1 MLIVNLAGR
10 FLLELAAIGSVGY
23 WGFQVG
29 GASPIRILVAAGA
42 MALLVLV
49 WAFVIAP
56 NADNRIDPDVRIV
69 IGSAVLLL
77 ASGALAAA
85 GQPTLGARLRRGRH
99 RQHGPALR
107 ARARYAR
114 NPRAERLTCNSH
126 RPSTGSATGW

>member
-1 MLIVNLAGR
+1 MLFVNLAGR

-29 GASPIRILVAAGA
+29 GASPIRILVPAGA
-42 MALLVLV
+42 IALLVLV

-56 NADNRIDPDVRIV
+56 NANNRIDKDVRVV

-85 GQPTLGARLRRGRH
+85 GQPTLGLAFGAAVIVNTVMLFVLGH
-99 RQHGPALR
+99 DVPGTL
-107 ARARYAR
+107 
-114 NPRAERLTCNSH
+114 PR
-126 RPSTGSATGW
+126 SA

>member
-1 MLIVNLAGR
+1 MLLVNLAGR

-29 GASPIRILVAAGA
+29 GATPIRILVAAGA
-42 MALLVLV
+42 IALLVLV

-56 NADNRIDPDVRIV
+56 NADNRLDPDIRVV

-85 GQPTLGARLRRGRH
+85 GQPTLALVFGAAVIVNTVLLF
-99 RQHGPALR
+99 ALR
-107 ARARYAR
+107 HDIPGTLSR
-114 NPRAERLTCNSH
+114 
-126 RPSTGSATGW
+126 SA

>member
-29 GASPIRILVAAGA
+29 GASPVRILFAAGA
-42 MALLVLV
+42 IALLVLV

-56 NADNRIDPDVRIV
+56 NADN
-69 IGSAVLLL
+69 
-77 ASGALAAA
+77 
-85 GQPTLGARLRRGRH
+85 H

-114 NPRAERLTCNSH
+114 NPPAERLTCNSH
-126 RPSTGSATGW
+126 RPSTGSATAW

>member
-1 MLIVNLAGR
+1 MLIVNLASR

-42 MALLVLV
+42 IALLVLV

-56 NADNRIDPDVRIV
+56 NADNPDRP
-69 IGSAVLLL
+69 GCPHRHRFGRPAPRLGR
-77 ASGALAAA
+77 AGGRRAADA
-85 GQPTLGARLRRGRH
+85 GARIRRGRH
-99 RQHGPALR
+99 RQYGPALR
-107 ARARYAR
+107 ARARYPR

-126 RPSTGSATGW
+126 RPSTASATGW

>member
-29 GASPIRILVAAGA
+29 GASPVRILFAAGA
-42 MALLVLV
+42 IALLVLV

-56 NADNRIDPDVRIV
+56 NADNPIDPDVRVV

-77 ASGALAAA
+77 ASGALAAG
-85 GQPTLGARLRRGRH
+85 GQPMLGLAFGAAVIVNTVLLFVLGHDMPGTL
-99 RQHGPALR
+99 
-107 ARARYAR
+107 
-114 NPRAERLTCNSH
+114 PR
-126 RPSTGSATGW
+126 SA